1 MAKLLNVFIDNR
13 PGRLNSVTKVLTEAK
28 INIVGFTI
36 QDRGDFGLMKLMVDL
51 PKKAY
56 LTLADNGFACA
67 LKDSLFISIKDKPG
81 NLYKLTSLLLKH
93 KVNIIDAH
101 GFVGVDRQG
110 VCCLELSSGDTRKIT
125 PILSKNGFT
134 VLDDGD
140 LPV

>member
-28 INIVGFTI
+28 INIIGFTI
-36 QDRGDFGLMKLMVDL
+36 QDRGDFGLMKLMVDH

-56 LTLADNGFACA
+56 LTLADKGFACA
-67 LKDSLFISIKDKPG
+67 LKETLFISIKDKPG
-81 NLYKLTSLLLKH
+81 NLYKLTSLLLKS

-101 GFVGVDRQG
+101 GFVGVDRKG
-110 VCCLELSSGDTRKIT
+110 VCCLEFNSTDTKKIT
-125 PILSKNGFT
+125 SVLAKNGFS
-134 VLDDGD
+134 VLDDGE